1 LALGDEKGPMARP
14 QQVDVVPP
22 EKTPHAAF
30 AVAPGDAQPIGNL
43 CERERHAVGQTGQ
56 WDSPSIRP

>member
-1 LALGDEKGPMARP
+1 MARP